1 MNRFVGMLMGL
12 VAAFVAT
19 QGQEKLSVT
28 ADVVQFRGLDGGTKW
43 EFQYAFADTALRYVV
58 APAGFVGELY
68 CQLELSVDTGLVHR
82 DAWIASVSS
91 SSNQPPH
98 KQFFTGLRS
107 VNLPSGRYSVKFSA
121 RDVNDTTRT
130 TSTAFTSVVPLRG
143 LRPMLSDVM
152 LVMPKAATAKFLR
165 SGVQADPNPRHEVIG
180 QEPLLAIYAEVY
192 NAQLGKLG
200 AFDVGVTV
208 FDNVREEQ
216 FTSYIPMTDASDGLI
231 LREEFPLLGLAS
243 GVYYVRVQML
253 SKDHQTVYDT
263 KEERFFLLNPDAPPV
278 SRRMLTE
285 DEQFQI
291 SEWAVT
297 TGSQLELELEL
308 SDLLATKAELD
319 IRKSCTDERAKQ
331 RYLFRFWKVRD
342 PEETTQANE
351 RLDQFRAN
359 FKRAQTFYK
368 SPTYPDGWKSDRGVI
383 LLKYGV
389 PTQIER
395 FDHSTDAKPY
405 ESWFYQDIQGGVYF
419 YFVDTMMQ
427 QNYKLVHSTMLGQVN
442 QPNWFELFARA
453 FSPTPNRVNPT
464 SGIPR

>member
-180 QEPLLAIYAEVY
+180 QEPLLALYAEVY
-192 NAQLGKLG
+192 NARR
-200 AFDVGVTV
+200 VS
-208 FDNVREEQ
+208 
-216 FTSYIPMTDASDGLI
+216 TSRTRLRRI
-231 LREEFPLLGLAS
+231 LRSCADAFEGPSNRLRHQGRTILLA
-243 GVYYVRVQML
+243 
-253 SKDHQTVYDT
+253 
-263 KEERFFLLNPDAPPV
+263 E
-278 SRRMLTE
+278 SRR
-285 DEQFQI
+285 
-291 SEWAVT
+291 A
-297 TGSQLELELEL
+297 TGIT
-308 SDLLATKAELD
+308 AYAH
-319 IRKSCTDERAKQ
+319 RR
-331 RYLFRFWKVRD
+331 
-342 PEETTQANE
+342 
-351 RLDQFRAN
+351 
-359 FKRAQTFYK
+359 
-368 SPTYPDGWKSDRGVI
+368 
-383 LLKYGV
+383 
-389 PTQIER
+389 
-395 FDHSTDAKPY
+395 
-405 ESWFYQDIQGGVYF
+405 
-419 YFVDTMMQ
+419 
-427 QNYKLVHSTMLGQVN
+427 
-442 QPNWFELFARA
+442 
-453 FSPTPNRVNPT
+453 
-464 SGIPR
+464 

>member
-1 MNRFVGMLMGL
+1 
-12 VAAFVAT
+12 
-19 QGQEKLSVT
+19 
-28 ADVVQFRGLDGGTKW
+28 
-43 EFQYAFADTALRYVV
+43 
-58 APAGFVGELY
+58 
-68 CQLELSVDTGLVHR
+68 
-82 DAWIASVSS
+82 
-91 SSNQPPH
+91 
-98 KQFFTGLRS
+98 
-107 VNLPSGRYSVKFSA
+107 
-121 RDVNDTTRT
+121 
-130 TSTAFTSVVPLRG
+130 
-143 LRPMLSDVM
+143 
-152 LVMPKAATAKFLR
+152 
-165 SGVQADPNPRHEVIG
+165 
-180 QEPLLAIYAEVY
+180 
-192 NAQLGKLG
+192 
-200 AFDVGVTV
+200 
-208 FDNVREEQ
+208 
-216 FTSYIPMTDASDGLI
+216 MTDASDGLI